1 MRRPIHVKHRPPV
14 KPLGWLY
21 EPETFLESSI
31 VPMGVLPQLESAAQP
46 GSAAKAVFS
55 LERSCPMSSMA
66 PVLAI
71 TWMVAGIVLAKGNG
85 PTPMERV

>member
-1 MRRPIHVKHRPPV
+1 MGTTLKLLWRFDGVKHRPPV

-31 VPMGVLPQLESAAQP
+31 VPMGALAQLESAVQL

-71 TWMVAGIVLAKGNG
+71 G
-85 PTPMERV
+85 

>member
-1 MRRPIHVKHRPPV
+1 VAVALAGI
-14 KPLGWLY
+14 
-21 EPETFLESSI
+21 LES
-31 VPMGVLPQLESAAQP
+31 QLQPDSAV
-46 GSAAKAVFS
+46 KAVES
-55 LERSCPMSSMA
+55 LERSCPTISMA